1 MDTVSGGIKSQS
13 YGTKEEYNN
22 YVEDTQSKQSYA
34 GRQNITS
41 KKRINKNFLKNFNK
55 KVNDSRLDV
64 LYEYSKDV
72 EKYLQKYPN
81 DAWAFALMVSDT
93 VNNQSG
99 AYTRI
104 NIPTGFYL
112 TDKSGNPD
120 LVTLVME
127 EHTSPQ
133 KLIANVLFNAARFGK
148 VDKVFPVIRAIAMQG
163 ALAEVDDKA
172 VGAAGFGN
180 NLSLIHI

>member
-1 MDTVSGGIKSQS
+1 M
-13 YGTKEEYNN
+13 
-22 YVEDTQSKQSYA
+22 
-34 GRQNITS
+34 RQQN
-41 KKRINKNFLKNFNK
+41 KKCLKNFNK

-81 DAWAFALMVSDT
+81 DAWAFALIVSDT

-172 VGAAGFGN
+172 VGSAGLGN
-180 NLSLIHI
+180 NLPPIFYSEVLPLIENGKLDKEIMDLTETEMPDFLTQKKYLQKK